1 MSEHES
7 EHDEKETTMEDLQ
20 LKMEFLEKRFLGTSF
35 ESSTPFAPR
44 STIET
49 KISKISS
56 MHKSEKDSEKEE
68 QKIMTKL
75 PMVKLPEFSG
85 VDFEEFLDDFQR
97 WLRMTNV
104 ISEPQDTKIDWLLE
118 ACSIKVRP
126 MVKKLMS
133 ESTSL
138 SEILQH
144 MSKLFPK
151 LDNDLT
157 LRSKLD
163 KIQPLVQNAEPSQVA
178 QLFLEMEELMNKMS
192 KGAMSDQEKFI
203 LLTKK
208 IHPRTYTEMRSDRFF
223 KRRTETY
230 SDLKSALLEKVEE
243 DWQERHLVQLRK
255 EHVHALQDET
265 PQKFPGKG
273 KGKGKGHSTQN
284 GKGFNKRVQND
295 EPPKF
300 HASITCK
307 YCKKRG
313 HYDTKCWFKYPELR
327 PKPNAN
333 AQKKKTP
340 ERFQKDEPITNSMTS
355 TSSGNWG
362 GIISTDCKSNAITEK
377 GLQQ

>member
-126 MVKKLMS
+126 MVKKLIS

-157 LRSKLD
+157 LSSKLD

-178 QLFLEMEELMNKMS
+178 QLFLEMEELMNRIS

-208 IHPRTYTEMRSDRFF
+208 IHPRTYTEMRSDRFL

-255 EHVHALQDET
+255 
-265 PQKFPGKG
+265 
-273 KGKGKGHSTQN
+273 
-284 GKGFNKRVQND
+284 
-295 EPPKF
+295 
-300 HASITCK
+300 
-307 YCKKRG
+307 
-313 HYDTKCWFKYPELR
+313 
-327 PKPNAN
+327 
-333 AQKKKTP
+333 
-340 ERFQKDEPITNSMTS
+340 
-355 TSSGNWG
+355 
-362 GIISTDCKSNAITEK
+362 
-377 GLQQ
+377 